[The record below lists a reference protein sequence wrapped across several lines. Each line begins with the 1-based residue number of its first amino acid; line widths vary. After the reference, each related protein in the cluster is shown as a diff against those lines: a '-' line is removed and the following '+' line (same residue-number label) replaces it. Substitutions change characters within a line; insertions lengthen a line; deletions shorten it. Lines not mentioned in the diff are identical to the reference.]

1 MFLLIAKDGSLS
13 LEDSEEMKSFSV
25 VESPDAP
32 QQGTASAALAAIAE
46 KTDDDHFWINADAI
60 VQISPKKDDAKWV
73 SDFWEMLKKVEPYG
87 YYDTDSQRVKAH
99 IEIRA

>member
-13 LEDSEEMKSFSV
+13 LEDSEAMKSFCV

-46 KTDDDHFWINADAI
+46 KTADDHFWISAEAI
-60 VQISPKKDDAKWV
+60 VQVSPNKDDPKWV

-87 YYDTDSQRVKAH
+87 YYDADTQRVKAH
-99 IEIRA
+99 VEVQT